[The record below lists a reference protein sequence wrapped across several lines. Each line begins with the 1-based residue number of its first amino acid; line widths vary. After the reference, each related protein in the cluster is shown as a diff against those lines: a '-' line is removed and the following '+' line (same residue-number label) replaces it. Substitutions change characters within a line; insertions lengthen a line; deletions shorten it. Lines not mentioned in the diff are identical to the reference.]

1 MVAAANVM
9 RGVMPYKIRK
19 SGEKW
24 TVASDKGTVIGTH
37 DSKDSAIRQ
46 MVAVS
51 KKEGLMD

>member
-1 MVAAANVM
+1 
-9 RGVMPYKIRK
+9 MPYKVRK
-19 SGEKW
+19 RGDKW

-37 DSKDSAIRQ
+37 DSRDSAIRQ

>member
-1 MVAAANVM
+1 
-9 RGVMPYKIRK
+9 MPYKVGKR
-19 SGEKW
+19 GEKW
-24 TVASDKGTVIGTH
+24 TVTSDKGTVIGTH